1 MNSIETQTHSRRTV
15 DKVERRRNRNKI
27 NRRSTRVKRLAATAL
42 AAGLAF
48 ISARSS
54 IEQNSGPNVLHP
66 IDNKT
71 ANTIEVNADGISNL
85 KPGEVRIINGNGI
98 TSGDIQM
105 GIPQYVQRV
114 INGLRSR
121 GKQVEVECRGTA
133 YDTIN
138 GPDYSLNIQSP
149 EIVTFK
155 TSTSSEGK
163 IIDEQT
169 NNVLT
174 FGTNSAF
181 SGFIIDTTIG
191 IKNHK
196 GEFSPVSSFTSSLND

>member
-1 MNSIETQTHSRRTV
+1 MNRIETDVHNKMSKSET
-15 DKVERRRNRNKI
+15 RRRSGVKGSIRA
-27 NRRSTRVKRLAATAL
+27 KRLAATAL

-48 ISARSS
+48 ISARS

-71 ANTIEVNADGISNL
+71 ANTIEVNADGISDL
-85 KPGEVRIINGNGI
+85 KPGEVSIINGKGI
-98 TSGDIQM
+98 TSGGIQM
-105 GIPQYVQRV
+105 GIPPYVQRV

-163 IIDEQT
+163 IIEEQT

-196 GEFSPVSSFTSSLND
+196 GEFTPVSSFTSSLND